1 MRPLPADPSGAP
13 GRQGLAPAPDDP
25 TQPLMRVPAR
35 RILGMRVDA
44 TSYAQAAQEILA
56 WAHKGESRYVC
67 VATVNNV
74 IEAYDDPEYGA
85 IIEAAD
91 LVTPDGMP
99 LVWGLRLLGVEAA
112 TRVYGPDLTLVVCRL
127 AAEQGIPVGFFGG
140 TEDVLEKL
148 TARLGQRFPGLKLV
162 YHASPPFRPLTPEE
176 QRRTLEDLDRSGARI
191 LFVGLGTPKQ
201 ERWMAAQKQEVKAVM
216 LGVGAA
222 FDFLA
227 GRKRQ
232 APRLV
237 QRLGLE
243 WLYRLVHEPR
253 RLWRRYLYRNPR
265 FVVHF
270 AAQLLRERRL
280 R

>member
-99 LVWGLRLLGVEAA
+99 LVVEAA

-148 TARLGQRFPGLKLV
+148 TARLGQRFPGEKSL
-162 YHASPPFRPLTPEE
+162 AWTNWPLYT
-176 QRRTLEDLDRSGARI
+176 
-191 LFVGLGTPKQ
+191 VGLVQHGYRD
-201 ERWMAAQKQEVKAVM
+201 E
-216 LGVGAA
+216 
-222 FDFLA
+222 DI
-227 GRKRQ
+227 RQ
-232 APRLV
+232 I
-237 QRLGLE
+237 LGLNM
-243 WLYRLVHEPR
+243 LRVARQVL
-253 RLWRRYLYRNPR
+253 
-265 FVVHF
+265 
-270 AAQLLRERRL
+270 AAREDAAMK
-280 R
+280 